1 MKKYNL
7 LGFGSVISAG
17 ALFLASCTTPP
28 TGGDKPNNLPPGD
41 ADGGLEMGVTMSGL
55 SSDQTFCMSWALYQD
70 DGAGGWY
77 LIDQREEPLCGDPGD
92 LSLNDFA
99 TCYDG
104 KHFLVQYEISVRDEN
119 GEVASATATSGGGPG
134 DVCIKNVDVP
144 TNANIQFNQE
154 GNAGGVNPGFDI
166 DRVCSN
172 NKLVEE
178 NGEIVSAFWIQ
189 PDNCQLPGSPDSFCI
204 LASGEGIETA
214 RTGIT
219 LDGSTRFIFNTA
231 AKDAAWDLIYM
242 SPETASAS
250 ELLMV
255 HAPFALHHSSNGSGL
270 LVNEELKA
278 LGAFQLGKTLG
289 LVRVEGEKL
298 VITSTDNV
306 TCNGGVDLSSPASS
320 QEIPLPDGAEAIGV
334 VATGAASFDVIY
346 SLDGEILST
355 SCDANAAPGSMC
367 L

>member
-7 LGFGSVISAG
+7 LGSLFSAG
-17 ALFLASCTTPP
+17 ALLFVGCTDPS
-28 TGGDKPNNLPPGD
+28 TGGDKPNTLPPGD

-55 SSDQTFCMSWALYQD
+55 TSDQSFCMSWSLYQD
-70 DGAGGWY
+70 DGQGGWY
-77 LIDQREEPLCGDPGD
+77 LIDQREEPVCGDPGD
-92 LSLNDFA
+92 LALTDFA

-104 KHFLVQYEISVRDEN
+104 KHFLVQYEISLRDAN
-119 GEVASATATSGGGPG
+119 GDEVASATATSGGGPG
-134 DVCIKNVDVP
+134 DVCVKNVDTP

-189 PDNCQLPGSPDSFCI
+189 PDNCELPGSPDSFCM
-204 LASGEGIETA
+204 LASGEGLETA

-219 LDGSTRFIFNTA
+219 ADGSTRFIFNTA

-242 SPETASAS
+242 SPEDSTAS
-250 ELLMV
+250 ELTLV
-255 HAPFALHHSSNGSGL
+255 HSPFALHHSSDGQGN
-270 LVNEELKA
+270 LVKEELTA
-278 LGAFQLGKTLG
+278 LGAFQLGKTMG

-298 VITSTDNV
+298 IITSSDNV
-306 TCNGGVDLSSPASS
+306 TCDSAVDLSSPSS
-320 QEIPLPDGAEAIGV
+320 TQEIALPDGSSAIGV
-334 VATGAASFDVIY
+334 VATGSSSFDVIY
-346 SLDGEILST
+346 SLNGDILST